1 MSKAYLILSDG
12 SVFEGTSFGAP
23 VSAVGELVFTTGVVG
38 YLETLTDPA
47 YAGQIIL
54 QTFPAI
60 GNYGVIEEDFDGE
73 FHASGYVVHE
83 WCDTPSNFRAQ
94 YDIDRLLKDQG
105 IPGICG
111 VDTRAL
117 TRRLRDHGP
126 LNAMIS
132 DEIPSDLT
140 ALKEYKIT
148 GAVEKVTCAEAIAI
162 PGDGKHA
169 VVLDCGA
176 KPSIVTALAKRG
188 CRVTIVPADTSAEE
202 IAKVIAAQNVGEP
215 FAFSW
220 EQEKQEQL
228 NKSGVKT
235 SGFHNTAPVTI
246 ESGYDAFM
254 HGFGDYDVVAD
265 THHTSRVSYDASADM
280 WKVEY
285 MWANGDIH
293 ATIYM
298 NGQGITQLT
307 VMEPYQE

>member
-1 MSKAYLILSDG
+1 MTAY
-12 SVFEGTSFGAP
+12 
-23 VSAVGELVFTTGVVG
+23 
-38 YLETLTDPA
+38 
-47 YAGQIIL
+47 
-54 QTFPAI
+54 
-60 GNYGVIEEDFDGE
+60 
-73 FHASGYVVHE
+73 
-83 WCDTPSNFRAQ
+83 
-94 YDIDRLLKDQG
+94 
-105 IPGICG
+105 
-111 VDTRAL
+111 
-117 TRRLRDHGP
+117 
-126 LNAMIS
+126 
-132 DEIPSDLT
+132 
-140 ALKEYKIT
+140 
-148 GAVEKVTCAEAIAI
+148 
-162 PGDGKHA
+162 
-169 VVLDCGA
+169 
-176 KPSIVTALAKRG
+176 
-188 CRVTIVPADTSAEE
+188 DTSAEE

-298 NGQGITQLT
+298 SGQGITQLT